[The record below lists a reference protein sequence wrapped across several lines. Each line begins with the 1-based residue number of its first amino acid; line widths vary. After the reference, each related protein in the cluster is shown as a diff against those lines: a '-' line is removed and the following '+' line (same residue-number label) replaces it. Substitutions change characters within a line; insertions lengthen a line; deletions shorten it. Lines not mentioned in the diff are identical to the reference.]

1 LGHAKEGMAVNKPK
15 GLSDAQCLAI
25 DLGAAS
31 GRVVLGQISDDRWKL
46 QEIDRFKTPT
56 RVDTATGYQ
65 CWGTE
70 EILAEIESTLRRD
83 ALHSSLTS
91 LGVDSWGVDYVLLD
105 EDFRPVGLPVS
116 YRDKRTT
123 GVMERVRQSISAE
136 EIYRRT
142 GIQFLSFNTL
152 YQLAAS
158 VEQEPEWMDAAR
170 HLLMIPDYLHFCL
183 SGVFANEYSN
193 ATTTQMLGLN
203 GEWDN
208 TLSEAVGLKRNL
220 MDRPVPAGTVLGDV
234 KILSGVKVIAPA
246 THDTGSAVAG
256 TPLGSTDEA
265 YISSGTWSLMGIE
278 SAVPIVSAEAMR
290 MNFTNEG
297 GLERRFRV
305 LKNIMGMWPFQRVC
319 EEHGISDFS
328 KLVGETAEIEP
339 WGCIVDVNDE
349 EFLNPGSM
357 TQTIRAHCKN
367 SGQPIPETAAQI
379 ARCVFDS
386 LALSYRNV
394 KEELE
399 TLRRRKL
406 SCIRIVGGGCQNKI
420 LNQLCADAC
429 ELPVIAG
436 PVEAS
441 VLGNLSAQM
450 IALGLIEDLDA
461 ARALIRTSF
470 EMGEYMPRSPVPRT
484 VLERFEELLGV

>member
-1 LGHAKEGMAVNKPK
+1 
-15 GLSDAQCLAI
+15 
-25 DLGAAS
+25 
-31 GRVVLGQISDDRWKL
+31 
-46 QEIDRFKTPT
+46 
-56 RVDTATGYQ
+56 
-65 CWGTE
+65 
-70 EILAEIESTLRRD
+70 
-83 ALHSSLTS
+83 
-91 LGVDSWGVDYVLLD
+91 
-105 EDFRPVGLPVS
+105 
-116 YRDKRTT
+116 
-123 GVMERVRQSISAE
+123 
-136 EIYRRT
+136 
-142 GIQFLSFNTL
+142 
-152 YQLAAS
+152 
-158 VEQEPEWMDAAR
+158 MDAAR